1 MYLQRQPSGGMSQGG
16 LSAEEAAVVRE
27 TKEEYAR
34 RGSWVRIFPT
44 EDSWDLYGSVKSH
57 YIVHVPVYASKHSFA
72 HVHVFVVG
80 PYKLNNLFL
89 IHLFQKRGGGGSL
102 VKFSLG

>member
-1 MYLQRQPSGGMSQGG
+1 MSQGG

-44 EDSWDLYGSVKSH
+44 EDSWDLYGSVKT
-57 YIVHVPVYASKHSFA
+57 I
-72 HVHVFVVG
+72 FVRVDEY
-80 PYKLNNLFL
+80 PFD
-89 IHLFQKRGGGGSL
+89 ICSTCIQSVRGYMWSQ
-102 VKFSLG
+102 